1 MELVLY
7 EFVEVLIRI
16 AFWRANPYHGIHK
29 LATKLVPLPDCLHQ
43 MLHEVVLPN
52 AKRDD
57 SALFKE
63 RLAGDKAMQ
72 AALLVVR
79 GEAQGV
85 VRRAHAVDVP
95 PRRGPQAA
103 VPAVAGPAQ
112 EGVGHRRARSTATR
126 RATTASGQLGDLPG
140 LGDHGRRALPNK
152 FKISLSLP
160 QAKFAFI
167 NAVARPADRRPGQGH
182 RRDDDARVRRV
193 QGVHRALALDKY
205 KPIRQMSPR

>member
-1 MELVLY
+1 MDMELVLY

-29 LATKLVPLPDCLHQ
+29 LATKLMPLPDCLEQ

-72 AALLVVR
+72 AALESYEDQAARVV
-79 GEAQGV
+79 Q
-85 VRRAHAVDVP
+85 RAHAVDVP
-95 PRRGPQAA
+95 ARPGAQAA

-112 EGVGHRRARSTATR
+112 EGL
-126 RATTASGQLGDLPG
+126 GQ
-140 LGDHGRRALPNK
+140 
-152 FKISLSLP
+152 
-160 QAKFAFI
+160 
-167 NAVARPADRRPGQGH
+167 
-182 RRDDDARVRRV
+182 
-193 QGVHRALALDKY
+193 
-205 KPIRQMSPR
+205 